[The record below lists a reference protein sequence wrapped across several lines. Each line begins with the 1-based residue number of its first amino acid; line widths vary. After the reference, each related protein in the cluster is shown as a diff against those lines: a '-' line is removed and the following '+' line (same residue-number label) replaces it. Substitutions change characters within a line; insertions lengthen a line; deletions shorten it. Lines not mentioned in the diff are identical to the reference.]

1 MKLKKIQTK
10 RSYPEQVEASMPGPC
25 VYLSSDQMPEMKNWE
40 VGETYQLVI
49 EVVQKSKNETE
60 DRTSGEFELV
70 AYKYMPKKE
79 MEDMT
84 DEEFGE
90 LQSEIMAKGNS

>member
-10 RSYPEQVEASMPGPC
+10 RSYPKQVESSMPGPC
-25 VYLSSDQMPEMKNWE
+25 VYISSDQMPEMKDWE

-49 EVVQKSKNETE
+49 EVVQKSKTETE
-60 DRTSGEFELV
+60 NSASGEFELV
-70 AYKYMPKKE
+70 AYNYMPKKE